1 MTDFFV
7 SYTGIDKRWAEWI
20 AFVLEEEGFSVIIQ
34 AWDFRPGANFVLE
47 MQAAAAKAERTVMVL
62 SPEYLES
69 LYAAPEW
76 AAAFGRDPTGIG
88 RKLVPVMV
96 RPCTPTGLLA
106 PIVHISLVDLDE
118 TAARAALLDGVRS
131 GRAKPSRRPAFPG
144 AATPVEPKAFP
155 GPVAA
160 GGTAPPARRPVVPS
174 LKAAPSER
182 DKRRFLKDGFESV
195 RQRFE
200 ANARQAGEDEPR
212 LQIDVEMQTASDL
225 RAECFL
231 DGRSKSRCRVWIGG
245 MLSENSILYAQGQ
258 HFGDNSYND
267 MLTIADGDG
276 LHFSALGNMGYSQ
289 FEQEIDVKRMTAH
302 QTADYLW
309 DRFASSI
316 R

>member
-88 RKLVPVMV
+88 RKLVPGMV

-106 PIVHISLVDLDE
+106 PIVHLSLVDLDE
-118 TAARAALLDGVRS
+118 AAARAELLDGVRS
-131 GRAKPSRRPAFPG
+131 GRAK
-144 AATPVEPKAFP
+144 
-155 GPVAA
+155 
-160 GGTAPPARRPVVPS
+160 
-174 LKAAPSER
+174 
-182 DKRRFLKDGFESV
+182 RRFLKDGFEIV

-267 MLTIADGDG
+267 MLTIGDGDG

-302 QTADYLW
+302 QMADYLW